1 MEFLSIVALV
11 LLTLVGYSSGATLAG
26 QGKKVTPDLPDVAAV
41 VLLWAAAVAAR
52 PILGKWL
59 SIGVWLGVGLA
70 VGALGVALRQARY
83 PLDKAATPPAAPGL
97 ARLWSAWKAFSRRLG
112 NYQSRVWLALF
123 YFLIVIPFG
132 LGVRL
137 FSDPLGLKTRR
148 AESAW
153 TAREK
158 PAADLES
165 ARSQF

>member
-1 MEFLSIVALV
+1 MDVLSMLALV
-11 LLTLVGYSSGATLAG
+11 LLTLVGYSSGATLVG
-26 QGKKVTPDLPDVAAV
+26 KGKKVTPDLSDVAAV

-59 SIGVWLGVGLA
+59 SIGVWLGVGLV
-70 VGALGVALRQARY
+70 VGALGVALRQRRY
-83 PLDKAATPPAAPGL
+83 PLDKAAAPPAGRGL
-97 ARLWSAWKAFSRRLG
+97 ERLWQSWKACSLRLG

-137 FSDPLGLKTRR
+137 FVDPLRLKARP

-158 PAADLES
+158 SAADLES